1 MNKLFLIDAYAI
13 IFRSYYAFI
22 RNPRF
27 NSTGLNTSAIFG
39 FTNTF
44 LEILNKE
51 KPSHIAVVFDP
62 PRPSFRKQ
70 IYADYKSNRQETPE
84 DIKKSI
90 PIIKNVLDA
99 FNINI
104 IEIDNYEADDTIGTI
119 AKKAEKQGF
128 KVFMMTP
135 DKDFAQLVSDN
146 IYMYKPKR
154 MGNDAEI
161 VTVDSVKKWFN
172 VKNPKQ
178 VIDILALWGDASDN
192 IPGAPGIGEKT
203 AKKLI
208 AEFGSVENII
218 ENTHKLKGKQKESIE
233 NNKEQILL
241 SKKLATIILNVPVDI
256 NLDNLKIKDFD
267 NNKIKKLFKELE
279 FRNLLNR
286 VIQQNN
292 NVENT
297 NNNLPLQGNLFS
309 QNTQENTSNN
319 NNQLMFADKK
329 TLKDVKHNY
338 ILVDTTEKRSELINK
353 LKSVK
358 EFCFDTETTGID
370 TINAQ
375 IVGLSFAITE
385 NEAFYIP
392 FDNNFDKQKNIL
404 KEFKNLFENENI
416 TKIGQ
421 NIKFDILILK
431 NYDILVKGE
440 LFDTMIAHYL
450 LEPELRHNLDY
461 LADIYLDY
469 KTIHIDELIGK
480 KGKNQL
486 SMQQV
491 NIAKIT
497 DYACEDADIT
507 LKLKNIF
514 KPKLINNNLIDL
526 FNNIE
531 MPLVYVLADMEFYG
545 VSINTKSLNQY
556 SIQLQSDINKIKTE
570 IYKLSGKEF
579 NISSPKQLG
588 EILFDDLK
596 IDSKPKKTK
605 TKQYSTGEDILKKYK
620 NKHPIINLILDYRGL
635 VKLNSTYVEALPKL
649 INKKTGKIHTS
660 YNQAIASTGR
670 LSSTNPNLQNIPIRD
685 KRGKEVRRTFV
696 PSSKDYTFL
705 SADYSQ
711 IELRVMAHFSGDN
724 HLINAFINNED
735 IHKSTAAKIYNIA
748 LDNVTKQ
755 QRSEAKSANFGII
768 YGISAFGLAENTGL
782 SRKQAKELIDSYF
795 ANYPKVKEF
804 MNNSIDKARKEG
816 YVLTL
821 KGRRR
826 QLPDIN
832 SRNHLVRSIAER
844 NAINSPIQGSAADI
858 IKIAMINIFNEFNK
872 QKLKSK
878 IIMQVHDE
886 LNFDVYKPELDIVKQ
901 IVKSKMENA
910 IKLKVPLIVDIGVGD
925 NWLEAH

>member
-375 IVGLSFAITE
+375 IVGLSFAVTE